1 MLYKHPRPVGKKCQ
15 YEGETLSGDVEVPAP
30 PSTEPDSNTTVSQQI
45 LLQLQQLGDKMDLMD
60 RRVQPTEAA
69 LGQGTSQA
77 SSSSITP
84 HNSSSQNILSHG
96 IDTECTVESVV
107 PSLGYLRNNES
118 VQAEVDKRLAELA
131 QLNESATKGRLKSQ
145 RGGPGDITV
154 KRVVDWPQNFI
165 LTGSRKVRPSYDDL
179 TMSQWVSGF
188 VRCIQE
194 EKSEAAKSS
203 MLDYLGN
210 LMEDASDFS
219 WESAK
224 ALHAIVLTNMEA
236 DRLQW
241 TETNKLDR
249 IHRAH
254 AQRHSVPG
262 LSNTSR
268 SIHNKKVKGLGS
280 KTGVICRFFQEGT
293 CKFSSHHR
301 TASQLYRHVCEY
313 CDGPHISRTCTQ
325 KPGSK
330 N

>member
-1 MLYKHPRPVGKKCQ
+1 MVREPHRQVLY
-15 YEGETLSGDVEVPAP
+15 
-30 PSTEPDSNTTVSQQI
+30 
-45 LLQLQQLGDKMDLMD
+45 LLL
-60 RRVQPTEAA
+60 P
-69 LGQGTSQA
+69 
-77 SSSSITP
+77 SSSDP
-84 HNSSSQNILSHG
+84 KVLSHCT
-96 IDTECTVESVV
+96 DTECTVESVV

-118 VQAEVDKRLAELA
+118 VQAEVNKRLAELA

-145 RGGPGDITV
+145 RGGPGDVTV
-154 KRVVDWPQNFI
+154 KKVVDWPQNFI
-165 LTGSRKVRPSYDDL
+165 LTGNRKVRPTYDDL

-210 LMEDASDFS
+210 LMEV
-219 WESAK
+219 AK
-224 ALHAIVLTNMEA
+224 ASHAIVLTNMEA

-241 TETNKLDR
+241 TETDKLDR
-249 IHRAH
+249 IRRAH
-254 AQRHSVPG
+254 AQRHGAPG
-262 LSNTSR
+262 PSNGFKLTN
-268 SIHNKKVKGLGS
+268 NKKFKNTGS

-301 TASQLYRHVCEY
+301 IAGQLYRHVCEY

-325 KPGSK
+325 KSGPK